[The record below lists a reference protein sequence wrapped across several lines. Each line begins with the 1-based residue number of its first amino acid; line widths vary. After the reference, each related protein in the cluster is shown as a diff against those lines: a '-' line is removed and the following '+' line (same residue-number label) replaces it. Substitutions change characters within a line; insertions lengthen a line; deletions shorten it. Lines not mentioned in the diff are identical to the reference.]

1 MAHGFSVVCA
11 HDVFE
16 QFFRWPLIASVDPSV
31 KTQRNALQ
39 TIKMANEDVYSFS
52 SDACADKMPM
62 CSFHIDFCVCYLHM
76 QMQTLCRAVEISIT
90 TSYSTSV
97 KFFYRGL
104 TEVFITSP
112 FCDYVYEGQVKR
124 NHLSWICREPRWMS
138 SLNRELL

>member
-1 MAHGFSVVCA
+1 MNFVTRNDLLVKTLGLAPFSFQSETLINKISRQKATTDILMAHGLSVVCA

-16 QFFRWPLIASVDPSV
+16 QFFRWTLVASVDPSV

-39 TIKMANEDVYSFS
+39 TIKMANKDVYSFS

-62 CSFHIDFCVCYLHM
+62 CSFDFCVCYLHM

-97 KFFYRGL
+97 KIF
-104 TEVFITSP
+104 
-112 FCDYVYEGQVKR
+112 
-124 NHLSWICREPRWMS
+124 
-138 SLNRELL
+138 